1 MTWEKLAVTG
11 KARAAIRRASRDAA
25 RQQFGTLGRQILDR
39 AFERAGKPFSDE
51 LLEQAY
57 RRLGQPSVSDT
68 YAAVGRGEVS
78 SRQVIKAVYPDY
90 KEERATTPRRA
101 RVYRPEGDA
110 SADAIQHMPIR
121 GLIGDLPIRFA
132 PNGGA
137 VPGDRIVGILEPGEG
152 ITVYP
157 IQSPALAQ
165 FENDIEKWV
174 DLRWD
179 IDPDDPV
186 RFPAQIA
193 LVSINEPGSLAQI
206 SQVIADNDG
215 NIDNIKM
222 VRRGAD
228 SHDIIIDLEV
238 WDVKHLNRIIGL
250 LKSKPFVSS
259 VVRVKG

>member
-1 MTWEKLAVTG
+1 ML
-11 KARAAIRRASRDAA
+11 
-25 RQQFGTLGRQILDR
+25 
-39 AFERAGKPFSDE
+39 
-51 LLEQAY
+51 
-57 RRLGQPSVSDT
+57 
-68 YAAVGRGEVS
+68 
-78 SRQVIKAVYPDY
+78 KAVYPDY
-90 KEERATTPRRA
+90 KEERATIQRRD
-101 RVYRPEGDA
+101 RVYRHDGET
-110 SADAIQHMPIR
+110 ADAGHHMPIR

-165 FENDIEKWV
+165 FENDIDKWV

-206 SQVIADNDG
+206 AHVIADNDG

-250 LKSKPFVSS
+250 LKAKPFVSS
-259 VVRVKG
+259 VVRVNG